1 MTGVEDM
8 TIGEVISMANKM
20 NICKIDDKLEEYMAT
35 NRYVYERVS
44 MIKYNEFRQLYSY
57 LQQQQPFSTQHKTK
71 GLEYNDVLV
80 ILNNTNWRKY
90 DFESLFNASPNK
102 KDSIK
107 LRTRK
112 LFYVCCTRAKNRL
125 AVYYPS
131 ASLTV
136 IQGAKSL
143 FGDDNVIKI

>member
-8 TIGEVISMANKM
+8 TIGEVISMADKM
-20 NICKIDDKLEEYMAT
+20 NICRIDDKLKRYISNNQYIYKRVFMVRYSEY
-35 NRYVYERVS
+35 RH
-44 MIKYNEFRQLYSY
+44 LYDY

-80 ILNNTNWRKY
+80 ILNNANWNKY
-90 DFESLFNASPNK
+90 DFESLFNVHSNK
-102 KDSIK
+102 KDLIK

-131 ASLTV
+131 APSAV
-136 IQGAKSL
+136 IQGAKEL
-143 FGDDNVIKI
+143 FGEDNVIKI